1 MQKEYVSFA
10 RTNRLIA
17 LATLAAR
24 KAEIAQVRNVH
35 QFPVSRNTQSTAVF
49 ATTRGKRMNAVLAA

>member
-1 MQKEYVSFA
+1 MQKEYVQLA

-24 KAEIAQVRNVH
+24 KAEIAQVQNVH
-35 QFPVSRNTQSTAVF
+35 QFPVSRNSQNTPVF
-49 ATTRGKRMNAVLAA
+49 ATTRGKRINDVLAA